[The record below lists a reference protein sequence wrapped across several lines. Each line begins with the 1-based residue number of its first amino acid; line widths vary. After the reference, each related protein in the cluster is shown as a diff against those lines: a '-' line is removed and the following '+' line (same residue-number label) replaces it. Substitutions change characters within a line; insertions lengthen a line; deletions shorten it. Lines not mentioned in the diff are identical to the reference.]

1 MSEKTQTFD
10 LKRLERLLEEQLDSQ
25 EQALL
30 DLMGYAP
37 AWLESVRH
45 HGVGPVDRG
54 RLERLEQALPGR
66 DPDAPWWVNPASEHA
81 RAVYKL
87 EMRAGLPVV
96 YAQGNY
102 ARSAI
107 VDPQNRSLREL
118 GASCVRVHGV
128 SRLRGEQRVF
138 SRIEVTRHDAQD
150 ALRVWQSEPFDPD
163 KTFEDYIHHDSFE
176 QVVEVA
182 EPGVREALEVRAD
195 TYWEAQR
202 ELAHELLE
210 GLPERFETRQAYEAF
225 CQRRGLTTS
234 SEASLKR
241 HLGNPHFKRVGAR
254 VWAAHRASLAR
265 ARHLEARARQE

>member
-30 DLMGYAP
+30 DWMGYAP

-54 RLERLEQALPGR
+54 RLERLEQVLPGR
-66 DPDAPWWVNPASEHA
+66 DPDAPWWVHPASEHA
-81 RAVYKL
+81 QTVYKL
-87 EMRAGLPVV
+87 EMRAGVPVV
-96 YAQGNY
+96 YDQGNY

-118 GASCVRVHGV
+118 GASYVRVHG
-128 SRLRGEQRVF
+128 SSWLRGERRVF

-163 KTFEDYIHHDSFE
+163 KTFEDSLHHDSFE
-176 QVVEVA
+176 QVVEVT
-182 EPGVREALEVRAD
+182 EPG
-195 TYWEAQR
+195 
-202 ELAHELLE
+202 
-210 GLPERFETRQAYEAF
+210 
-225 CQRRGLTTS
+225 
-234 SEASLKR
+234 
-241 HLGNPHFKRVGAR
+241 GAR
-254 VWAAHRASLAR
+254 GARGPRRYLLGGPAR
-265 ARHLEARARQE
+265 AGPRAARGVARALRDAPGL